1 MANKTCIFPAFLFAA
16 CLVFSGGCGR
26 PSNDAV
32 SSDLSETSAT
42 WQPESDASEAFG
54 ASVPGKALNDLVYRE
69 LSGQKLEGDETVHIP
84 ADVIRSAC
92 GSADTLL
99 ITKNGTVYDRI
110 AVGDEDFDIYLEYC
124 GTYSFYLLDDDAESA
139 PVDITSQL
147 QFTQISSA
155 DESPL
160 LPLS

>member
-84 ADVIRSAC
+84 ADVIRSAY

-110 AVGDEDFDIYLEYC
+110 AVGDEDLDIYLEYC
-124 GTYSFYLLDDDAESA
+124 GTYSFYLLDADDESA